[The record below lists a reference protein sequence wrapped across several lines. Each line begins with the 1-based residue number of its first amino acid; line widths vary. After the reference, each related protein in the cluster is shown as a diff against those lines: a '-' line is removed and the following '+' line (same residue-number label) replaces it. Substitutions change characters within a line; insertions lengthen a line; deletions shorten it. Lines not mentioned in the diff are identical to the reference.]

1 MINNNRI
8 VPVQATDLLTLYGN
22 ILSIAN
28 VSVTAIQA
36 VSGIG
41 EMSLDSGTGNFICAE
56 PLKSFVFGSSVTSAT
71 IYFIPSYDYEGFSK
85 TGATLTIADN
95 DVVVNKDG
103 STLYKAVL
111 STNTLTITKVGF

>member
-1 MINNNRI
+1 MINQNRI
-8 VPVQATDLLTLYGN
+8 VPVMATDLLTLYGN

-28 VSVTAIQA
+28 ISVTAIQA
-36 VSGIG
+36 QGIG
-41 EMSLDSGTGNFICAE
+41 EMELSEGTGNFICAE
-56 PLKSFVFGSSVTSAT
+56 PLKSFKFGASVTSAT

-85 TGATLTIADN
+85 TSAALTIADN
-95 DVVVNKDG
+95 GVIVDNDG

>member
-1 MINNNRI
+1 MINQDRI
-8 VPVQATDLLTLYGN
+8 VPVTATDLLTLYGN

-28 VSVTAIQA
+28 ISVTALEA
-36 VSGIG
+36 SGIG
-41 EMSLDSGTGNFICAE
+41 EMGLDSGTGNYICSE
-56 PLKSFVFGSSVTSAT
+56 PLKKFVFGSTVTSAT
-71 IYFIPSYDYEGFSK
+71 IYFIPSYDYDGFSK

-95 DVVVNKDG
+95 GVVVDKDG